1 MSSNKENGF
10 TLMEVIVGIN
20 LGFLVISVII
30 SFFLFST
37 KFVRVTT
44 TNLDER
50 QTVNEFILRLNKTF
64 RSASNFNFIQ
74 TDSNYIFTINEKD
87 TVLISNNSFSLKS
100 IYDLDNI
107 QKYNLMISS
116 YSNENIII
124 QNGELLKAFYN
135 DNWQLQIN
143 SGEIKNIDLAFRK
156 DGKSYQFYY
165 VSPDISI
172 NKFRNIKS

>member
-37 KFVRVTT
+37 KFVKVTT

-50 QTVNEFILRLNKTF
+50 QTVNEFMLRLNKTF
-64 RSASNFNFIQ
+64 RSASNFNFAQ

-87 TVLISNNSFSLKS
+87 TVLIGENSFSLKN
-100 IYDLDNI
+100 IYGLDNI
-107 QKYNLMISS
+107 QEYNLIISS
-116 YSNENIII
+116 YGNENIII
-124 QNGELLKAFYN
+124 QNGKLLKAFYN
-135 DNWQLQIN
+135 DNQQLQIN
-143 SGEIKNIDLAFRK
+143 SGEINHIDLGFSK
-156 DGKSYQFYY
+156 DGKSYNFNYI
-165 VSPDISI
+165 SPDISV
-172 NKFRNIKS
+172 NKFRNIKG

>member
-74 TDSNYIFTINEKD
+74 TDSNYIFAINEKD
-87 TVLISNNSFSLKS
+87 TILVGNSSFSLKT
-100 IYDLDNI
+100 IYRLNNI
-107 QKYNLMISS
+107 QKYDLIISS
-116 YSNENIII
+116 YSKENIII
-124 QNGELLKAFYN
+124 QNGKMLKAFFNYN
-135 DNWQLQIN
+135 RQLQIN

-156 DGKSYQFYY
+156 DGKSYQFNY
-165 VSPDISI
+165 VSPDISV
-172 NKFRNIKS
+172 NKFRNIKG